1 MPGGSENFVDPPV
14 KAPYNQ
20 PIVTGGSGG
29 VRGTFFPGPPGVFRG
44 DFLREKFAKPPRI
57 LKSGGVLGMVKIPK
71 NPPDLDKNGLFPIF
85 VKDSL
90 KIVKF

>member
-14 KAPYNQ
+14 KAPLNQ

-29 VRGTFFPGPPGVFRG
+29 VRGTFFSGAPGCFPGGFFERKICQNPP
-44 DFLREKFAKPPRI
+44 DFKIR
-57 LKSGGVLGMVKIPK
+57 GVLGMVKIPK